1 MVFIPIPSTPNES
14 IKDIDGIGRG
24 NYAIS
29 VIGIAILAA
38 IAYSA
43 SGNAIWG
50 YIYGVVFALFPTY
63 LRLKN
68 LEWSPW
74 ILVTIFVPGINI
86 LLAFALVILPEDYAE
101 TKKLD
106 RDAKVILSFGF
117 AILLLLTLF
126 YGSISYR
133 SWRNSRPQV
142 PVHRDG
148 K

>member
-1 MVFIPIPSTPNES
+1 MVFIPIPSTRNES
-14 IKDIDGIGRG
+14 NKDIDGIGRG
-24 NYAIS
+24 NYMIS

-38 IAYSA
+38 TAYAA

-50 YIYGVVFALFPTY
+50 YIYGVVLALFPTY

-68 LEWSPW
+68 LVWSPW
-74 ILVTIFVPGINI
+74 ILATVFVPGINI
-86 LLAFALVILPEDYAE
+86 LLAIALVILPEDYAE

-126 YGSISYR
+126 YGGIAYR
-133 SWRNSRPQV
+133 SWRNSRPQA